1 MPKIVNQLIG
11 ALVFNPEN
19 PLIVQGDSTLL
30 LEVNSPLF
38 EETREALAA
47 FAHLEK
53 SPEYMHT
60 YKLSPLSLWNAASL
74 GWTSEQMIEVLEKY
88 TKYPIPPN
96 VTTDISD
103 LVARFGKIE
112 LVREGKKLVLRS
124 SDQQLLQELLK
135 NPATRDLAE
144 KMNKN
149 GVAEVKVSFRGV
161 IKQAFMDLGYPIN
174 DLAGF
179 VEGAPYPMHM
189 LETSRDGQPFTLRG
203 YQDYSVSAFMGSKD
217 KPGGSGVVVLP
228 CGAGKTIVGLE
239 AMVRLQKKTL
249 ILVSNITA
257 ARQWKR
263 EILNRTS
270 LTDEEV
276 GEYSG
281 ENKTIRPITLA
292 TYQILTYRK
301 SKDSPFVHFGIFDSE
316 DWGLIL
322 YDEVHLLPAPVFKFT
337 AEIQARRRLGL
348 TATLIREDGR
358 QSDVFALIGPKKY
371 DVPWRDLEKQGW
383 IASARCVEMRVDL
396 PDQKKVEYL
405 SLAPKQQIRVA
416 YENENKLN
424 VAEEIINRHK
434 GDKILI
440 LGQYITQIEAF
451 GEKFNAPVIKGS
463 TPNNERDVLY
473 EKFRSG
479 EIKLL
484 VLSRVGNMAIDLP
497 DANIAIQVSGTFGS
511 RQEEA
516 QRLGR
521 ILRPKAKDAQA
532 VFYSIVT
539 RDSKE
544 LDFAMNRQLFL
555 AEQGYPYEIEYR

>member
-1 MPKIVNQLIG
+1 M
-11 ALVFNPEN
+11 FNPAN

-30 LEVNSPLF
+30 LEVNNPLF
-38 EETREALAA
+38 EDAREILAS

-53 SPEYMHT
+53 SPEYIHT
-60 YKLSPLSLWNAASL
+60 YHLTPLSLWNAASL
-74 GWTSEQMIEVLEKY
+74 GWDAEQVMAVLQKY
-88 TKYPIPPN
+88 TKYPIPQN
-96 VTTDISD
+96 VGSAI
-103 LVARFGKIE
+103 AEQIGRFGKIE
-112 LVREGKKLVLRS
+112 LVREKEKLLLRS
-124 SDQQLLQELLK
+124 SDPVLLRELLK
-135 NPATRDLAE
+135 NPATRHFASKME
-144 KMNKN
+144 KD
-149 GVAEVKVSFRGV
+149 GSAEVSVSFRGV
-161 IKQAFMDLGYPIN
+161 VKQAFMELGYPIN
-174 DLAGF
+174 DLAGY
-179 VEGAPYPMHM
+179 VEGAPYPMSM
-189 LETSRDGQPFTLRG
+189 RTEGLDGSPFTLRK
-203 YQDYSVSAFMGSKD
+203 YQDYAVSAFIGSTA

-228 CGAGKTIVGLE
+228 CGAGKTVVGLE
-239 AMVRLQKKTL
+239 SMTRLSKKTL

-263 EILNRTS
+263 EILNRTT
-270 LTDEEV
+270 LTEEEV

-281 ENKTIRPITLA
+281 EDKTIRPVTLA

-301 SKDSPFVHFGIFDSE
+301 SKDDKFVHFDIFNRE

-358 QSDVFALIGPKKY
+358 QGDVFALIGPKKY
-371 DVPWRDLEKQGW
+371 DVPWKDLEKQGW
-383 IASARCVEMRVDL
+383 IASARCVEVRVDL
-396 PDQKKVEYL
+396 PDSEKLSYL
-405 SLAPKQQIRVA
+405 SMAPKQQIRSA
-416 YENENKLN
+416 YENVNKLS
-424 VAEEIINRHK
+424 VAREIIERHK
-434 GDKILI
+434 GEKILV
-440 LGQYITQIEAF
+440 LGQYITQIESF
-451 GEKFNAPVIKGS
+451 GEEFDAPVIKGT
-463 TPNNERDVLY
+463 TPNPERDVLY
-473 EKFRSG
+473 QKFRDG
-479 EIKLL
+479 EINLL
-484 VLSRVGNMAIDLP
+484 ILSRVGNMAIDLP

-521 ILRPKAKDAQA
+521 ILRPKANGGQA

>member
-1 MPKIVNQLIG
+1 M
-11 ALVFNPEN
+11 FNPEN

-38 EETREALAA
+38 EETRESLAA

-60 YKLSPLSLWNAASL
+60 YNLTPLSLWNAASL
-74 GWTSEQMIEVLEKY
+74 GWTAEQMIEVLEKY

-96 VTTDISD
+96 VSTDITD
-103 LVARFGKIE
+103 LVSRFGKIE
-112 LVREGKKLVLRS
+112 LVRDGKKLVLRS
-124 SDQQLLQELLK
+124 SDHRLLEELLK
-135 NPATRDLAE
+135 NPATRDFAA
-144 KMNKN
+144 KMGKN
-149 GVAEVKVSFRGV
+149 GVAEVNVSFRGV

-179 VEGAPYPMHM
+179 VEGAPYPMKM
-189 LETSRDGQPFTLRG
+189 LETSRDGKKFDLRG
-203 YQDYSVSAFMGSKD
+203 YQDYAVSAFMGSKD

-228 CGAGKTIVGLE
+228 CGAGKTIVGIE
-239 AMVRLQKKTL
+239 AMIRLQKKTL

-270 LTDEEV
+270 LTEEEV

-281 ENKTIRPITLA
+281 EDKTIRPITLA

-396 PDQKKVEYL
+396 PDEKKVEYL

-416 YENENKLN
+416 YENDNKLT
-424 VAEEIINRHK
+424 VAEEIINRHR

-440 LGQYITQIEAF
+440 LGQYISQIEAF
-451 GEKFNAPVIKGS
+451 GEKFNAPVIQGT
-463 TPNNERDVLY
+463 TPNQERDVLY
-473 EKFRSG
+473 QKFRDG

-521 ILRPKAKDAQA
+521 ILRPKANDAQA

>member
-1 MPKIVNQLIG
+1 M
-11 ALVFNPEN
+11 FNPEN

-30 LEVNSPLF
+30 LEVNNSRF
-38 EETREALAA
+38 EDAREALAG
-47 FAHLEK
+47 FAQLEK

-60 YKLSPLSLWNAASL
+60 YNLTPLSLWNAASL
-74 GWTSEQMIEVLEKY
+74 GWTTEMIMGVLEEF

-96 VTTDISD
+96 VSSD
-103 LVARFGKIE
+103 VTEQVGRFGKIE
-112 LVREGKKLVLRS
+112 LLRQNGKLVLRS
-124 SDQQLLQELLK
+124 DDSQLLGELLK
-135 NPATRDLAE
+135 NPVTRSFA
-144 KMNKN
+144 NKISAD
-149 GVAEVKVSFRGV
+149 GFAEVNVEFRGV
-161 IKQAFMDLGYPIN
+161 IKQAFMELGYPIN
-174 DLAGF
+174 DHAGY
-179 VEGAPYPMHM
+179 VDGADYPMSM
-189 LETSRDGQPFTLRG
+189 REISLDGKKFELRK

-228 CGAGKTIVGLE
+228 CGAGKTIVGIE
-239 AMVRLQKKTL
+239 AMIRLSKKTL

-263 EILNRTS
+263 EILSRTT
-270 LTDEEV
+270 LTEEEV

-281 ENKTIRPITLA
+281 EDKNIRPVTLA

-301 SKDSPFVHFGIFDSE
+301 SKDEPFLHFGIFNSE

-358 QSDVFALIGPKKY
+358 QTDVFSLIGPKKY
-371 DVPWRDLEKQGW
+371 DVPWKDLEKQGW
-383 IASARCVEMRVDL
+383 IASARCVEVRVDL
-396 PDQKKVEYL
+396 PDEDKIRYL
-405 SLAPKQQIRVA
+405 SMAPKQQIRTA
-416 YENENKLN
+416 YENSNKLV
-424 VAEEIINRHK
+424 VARDIIARHK
-434 GDKILI
+434 DQKILI
-440 LGQYITQIEAF
+440 LGQYITQVESF
-451 GEKFNAPVIKGS
+451 GEEFGAPVIKGT
-463 TPNNERDVLY
+463 TPNQERDVLY
-473 EKFRSG
+473 QKFRDG
-479 EIKLL
+479 EINIL

-521 ILRPKAKDAQA
+521 ILRPKSNGGQA

>member
-1 MPKIVNQLIG
+1 M
-11 ALVFNPEN
+11 FNPEN

-30 LEVNSPLF
+30 LEVNNSRF
-38 EETREALAA
+38 EDAREVLAA

-60 YKLSPLSLWNAASL
+60 YNLTPLSLWNAASL
-74 GWTSEQMIEVLEKY
+74 GWTAEQIMDILEEY

-96 VTTDISD
+96 VSSD
-103 LVARFGKIE
+103 VAEQVGRFGKIE
-112 LVREGKKLVLRS
+112 LLRIDGSLVLRADDS
-124 SDQQLLQELLK
+124 RLLSELLK
-135 NPATRDLAE
+135 NPLTRPFAA
-144 KMNKN
+144 KI
-149 GVAEVKVSFRGV
+149 GVDGFAKVNVEFRGV
-161 IKQAFMDLGYPIN
+161 IKQAFMELGYPVN
-174 DLAGF
+174 DLAGY
-179 VEGAPYPMHM
+179 VDGADYPMSM
-189 LETSRDGQPFTLRG
+189 LPVSRDGKKFELRT
-203 YQDYSVSAFMGSKD
+203 YQDYSVSAFMGSKE

-239 AMVRLQKKTL
+239 AMVRLSKKTL

-281 ENKTIRPITLA
+281 EDKTIRPVTLA
-292 TYQILTYRK
+292 TYQILTYRR
-301 SKDSPFVHFGIFDSE
+301 SKDEPFLHFGIFNQE

-371 DVPWRDLEKQGW
+371 DVPWKDLEKQGW
-383 IASARCVEMRVDL
+383 IASARCVEVRVDL
-396 PDQKKVEYL
+396 PDEDKIRYL
-405 SLAPKQQIRVA
+405 SMAPKQQIRTA
-416 YENENKLN
+416 YENVNKLT
-424 VAEEIINRHK
+424 VARDIIERHR
-434 GDKILI
+434 GQKILI
-440 LGQYITQIEAF
+440 LGQYIAQIESFGEAF
-451 GEKFNAPVIKGS
+451 GAPVIKGT
-463 TPNNERDVLY
+463 TPNPERDKLY
-473 EKFRSG
+473 QQFRDG
-479 EIKLL
+479 KIDLL
-484 VLSRVGNMAIDLP
+484 VLSKVGNMAIDLP
-497 DANIAIQVSGTFGS
+497 DANIAIQVSATFGS

-521 ILRPKAKDAQA
+521 ILRPKADGGQA

>member
-1 MPKIVNQLIG
+1 M
-11 ALVFNPEN
+11 FNPEN

-30 LEVNSPLF
+30 LEVNNARF
-38 EETREALAA
+38 EEAREALAG
-47 FAHLEK
+47 FAQLEK

-60 YKLSPLSLWNAASL
+60 YKLTPLSLWNASAL
-74 GWTSEQMIEVLEKY
+74 GWTAEQIMGILEDY

-96 VTTDISD
+96 VSSD
-103 LVARFGKIE
+103 VQEQVSRFGKIE
-112 LVREGKKLVLRS
+112 LLRHEGKLVLRS
-124 SDQQLLQELLK
+124 EDTRLLSELLK
-135 NPATRDLAE
+135 NPVTRPFATTMGKDGFAPI
-144 KMNKN
+144 N
-149 GVAEVKVSFRGV
+149 GEFRGV
-161 IKQAFMDLGYPIN
+161 IKQAFMELGYPIN
-174 DLAGF
+174 DLAGYVDGEDYTMAMRDVSQDGKPF
-179 VEGAPYPMHM
+179 V
-189 LETSRDGQPFTLRG
+189 LRK
-203 YQDYSVSAFMGSKD
+203 YQDYSVSAFMGTKE

-228 CGAGKTIVGLE
+228 CGAGKTIVGIE
-239 AMVRLQKKTL
+239 AMIRLSKKTL

-263 EILNRTS
+263 EILK
-270 LTDEEV
+270 LTTLTEEEV

-281 ENKTIRPITLA
+281 ETKLIRPVTLA

-301 SKDSPFVHFGIFDSE
+301 SKDEPFLHFDIFNSE

-358 QSDVFALIGPKKY
+358 QSDVFSLIGPKKY
-371 DVPWRDLEKQGW
+371 DVPWKDLEKQGW
-383 IASARCVEMRVDL
+383 IASARCVEVRVDL
-396 PDQKKVEYL
+396 PDEDKIRYL
-405 SLAPKQQIRVA
+405 SMAPKQQIRTA
-416 YENENKLN
+416 YENVNKLV
-424 VAEEIINRHK
+424 VAREIIERHK
-434 GDKILI
+434 GEKILI
-440 LGQYITQIEAF
+440 LGQYITQIESF
-451 GEKFNAPVIKGS
+451 GEEFGAPVIKGT
-463 TPNNERDVLY
+463 TPNPERDVLY
-473 EKFRSG
+473 QKFRDG
-479 EIKLL
+479 EINVL

-521 ILRPKAKDAQA
+521 ILRPKSNGSQA